1 MPKPEAVTMT
11 MRELDRL
18 KVIQAVVDHGLA
30 VWRAAERLGLSR
42 RHVERLVLRYRED
55 GPQGLCSR
63 KWGQPGHHQL
73 PPGLESRVCGL
84 IRDSYADF
92 GPTLAAEKLRERHG
106 IEISKACVSRIWSN
120 ACRCSRPMPSCGAG

>member
-1 MPKPEAVTMT
+1 MGRPDTITMS
-11 MRELDRL
+11 MRELDRC
-18 KVIQAVVDHGLA
+18 KVIQAVADDGLM
-30 VWRAAERLGLSR
+30 VWRAAEKLGISKR
-42 RHVERLVLRYRED
+42 QVERLVLRYRED

-106 IEISKACVSRIWSN
+106 IEIS
-120 ACRCSRPMPSCGAG
+120 